1 MILPLI
7 SKTLTLGIG
16 DIEIILQDLLVITK
30 LIKNK

>member
-7 SKTLTLGIG
+7 SKTLTLGVE
-16 DIEIILQDLLVITK
+16 DIEIILRDLLVITK